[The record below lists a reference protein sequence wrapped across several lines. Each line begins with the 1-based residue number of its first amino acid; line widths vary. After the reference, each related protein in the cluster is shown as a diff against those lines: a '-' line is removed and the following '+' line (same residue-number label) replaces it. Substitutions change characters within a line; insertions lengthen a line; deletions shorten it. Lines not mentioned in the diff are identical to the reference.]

1 MGNTT
6 SQIQKHFG
14 SINSEEN
21 PRPGYYLSKSKIIYK
36 GREIELLP
44 GEYNFKKLYY
54 GYAKTNI
61 RVFYK
66 GVPIHGANPNTF
78 TTITRK
84 EVKKE
89 FNNPKLIKLN
99 SVLGLDYILDKKRAY
114 YHGIQFNE

>member
-1 MGNTT
+1 MGNNT
-6 SQIQKHFG
+6 SNIQKHFG
-14 SINSEEN
+14 SINSEQS

-36 GREIELLP
+36 AHELALLP
-44 GEYNFKKLYY
+44 GEHSFKKLYY

-66 GVPIHGANPNTF
+66 GVPIPDANPNTF

-99 SVLGLDYILDKKRAY
+99 SVLGIDYYFDKKRAY
-114 YHGIQFNE
+114 YKGIYFKV